1 LLRPRACIIGG
12 LTMRTDKGKA
22 GELDRRRLL
31 KGAGLAI
38 GAAAATTAAAAKDA
52 SAAAEERKTEHR
64 GYRESDAVRTYYK
77 LARY

>member
-1 LLRPRACIIGG
+1 
-12 LTMRTDKGKA
+12 MRTETKKA
-22 GELDRRRLL
+22 GVLDRRHLL

-52 SAAAEERKTEHR
+52 AAPAAERKPEHG
-64 GYRESDAVRTYYK
+64 GYRESDEVRTYYK